1 MNKSRRFERWISG
14 TVLVVCLL
22 IPDLLLRQVWKEPAL
37 RRFGLEPAR
46 TVSSGQLSPAS
57 SPGRHKPRPASAAA
71 SLAAA
76 TMSKLHLLAQA
87 ARRLFESEQARLF
100 VSMPR
105 TEALPQAIAPPEPK
119 TITLEPLSY
128 VKGVDGR
135 VEATIFLGERV
146 QVVHEGETYEV
157 NFKVAKISSTTVE
170 LVENPARV
178 EAEPHLM
185 AELGPAAAQTPVQK
199 AQQAAPRPTPEVPSN
214 PVINGQSTTV
224 SAASVSEPSVGQELG
239 YVERADG
246 RVEAIIADGED
257 VRLAPAPKSFANNF
271 RPPQSTSANLEAANT
286 LPPLINPL
294 DSFGQEPQS
303 PQANSSTQEPAAPVE
318 AASGPEPSSASKP
331 QGFLENKGDLGSER
345 FGIIQPEP
353 LAEFSSSRIEPLDV
367 APAPHTA
374 PEGAILEAST
384 TPPFTDVASLPLA
397 VPAGA
402 ADSPVPAGSER
413 PLRIGT
419 TPLGSLEGKGSE
431 SGVNVLGYVV
441 KPGEEEE
448 VIVEV
453 RGEVYLMHKG
463 ELLTEKYKA
472 SQGTAP
478 SVTAQAMNMPPTPP
492 LLQAIFGMGAGGAI
506 QGIFAVQVGAFRDRI
521 NAERLKERIEPHF
534 RPVIIQDFK
543 TGDGLFYRVRV
554 GNADTENAARELA
567 ERLRRAKLTKETF
580 PVRLK

>member
-1 MNKSRRFERWISG
+1 
-14 TVLVVCLL
+14 
-22 IPDLLLRQVWKEPAL
+22 
-37 RRFGLEPAR
+37 
-46 TVSSGQLSPAS
+46 
-57 SPGRHKPRPASAAA
+57 
-71 SLAAA
+71 
-76 TMSKLHLLAQA
+76 
-87 ARRLFESEQARLF
+87 
-100 VSMPR
+100 
-105 TEALPQAIAPPEPK
+105 
-119 TITLEPLSY
+119 
-128 VKGVDGR
+128 
-135 VEATIFLGERV
+135 
-146 QVVHEGETYEV
+146 
-157 NFKVAKISSTTVE
+157 VE

-199 AQQAAPRPTPEVPSN
+199 AQRAAPRPTPEVPSN
-214 PVINGQSTTV
+214 PVTDGQSTTV

-257 VRLAPAPKSFANNF
+257 VRLAPATKSFAINF
-271 RPPQSTSANLEAANT
+271 RPPQSTSANLQAANT

-303 PQANSSTQEPAAPVE
+303 PQADSSTQEPAAPVE
-318 AASGPEPSSASKP
+318 AASGPEPSSASKLR
-331 QGFLENKGDLGSER
+331 GFLENKGDLGSER

-397 VPAGA
+397 VPAEA
-402 ADSPVPAGSER
+402 ADSPVPAGSGR
-413 PLRIGT
+413 PIRIST
-419 TPLGSLEGKGSE
+419 TPLGPPEGKGSE
-431 SGVNVLGYVV
+431 SGVNILGYVV

-463 ELLTEKYKA
+463 ELLTEKYTA

-492 LLQAIFGMGAGGAI
+492 LLQEIFGMGAGGAI

>member
-1 MNKSRRFERWISG
+1 MNKSGRFELWISS
-14 TVLVVCLL
+14 TLLLVCLL
-22 IPDLLLRQVWKEPAL
+22 IPDLLLRQLWKEPTL

-57 SPGRHKPRPASAAA
+57 SPERHKPRPASAAA

-76 TMSKLHLLAQA
+76 TVGKLHLLAQA
-87 ARRLFESEQARLF
+87 ARRLLESEQARLL

-105 TEALPQAIAPPEPK
+105 TEALPQAIAPPQPK
-119 TITLEPLSY
+119 TIRLEPLSY
-128 VKGVDGR
+128 VKEADGR

-170 LVENPARV
+170 LVENPAPV
-178 EAEPHLM
+178 ASEPHLM
-185 AELGPAAAQTPVQK
+185 AELRPAAAQAPVLK
-199 AQQAAPRPTPEVPSN
+199 AQQAGPRPRPKVLSN
-214 PVINGQSTTV
+214 PVTNGQST
-224 SAASVSEPSVGQELG
+224 AASVASVPEPSVGQELG

-257 VRLAPAPKSFANNF
+257 IRLAPATKSFANNF

-294 DSFGQEPQS
+294 DSFGQESQS
-303 PQANSSTQEPAAPVE
+303 SQANSSTQEPAVPVE
-318 AASGPEPSSASKP
+318 AASGPESSPVSKP
-331 QGFLENKGDLGSER
+331 EGIRENKGDLGSER

-353 LAEFSSSRIEPLDV
+353 LAEFADSRLEPLDI

-374 PEGAILEAST
+374 PEGVIREGST
-384 TPPFTDVASLPLA
+384 TPPLTDVAPLPLA
-397 VPAGA
+397 LPAGA
-402 ADSPVPAGSER
+402 ADSSVPAGSGR
-413 PLRIGT
+413 PIRMGT
-419 TPLGSLEGKGSE
+419 TPLGPPEGKGSQ

-448 VIVEV
+448 AIVEI

-463 ELLTEKYKA
+463 ELLTEKSTA
-472 SQGTAP
+472 SQGSAS
-478 SVTAQAMNMPPTPP
+478 SVAAQAMNMPPTPP
-492 LLQAIFGMGAGGAI
+492 VLKEIFGMGAGGAI

-543 TGDGLFYRVRV
+543 AGDGLFYRVRV

-567 ERLRRAKLTKETF
+567 DRLRRAKLTKETF